1 MIRGIYWCNVLTRLA
16 EVLRDNYYN
25 PCISSLTPLKE
36 FKRNEKFEIFSETWC
51 IKKNC
56 FADGFYA
63 PLRIALINSL
73 NFYKYKL
80 FSFLDIQISWGRFI
94 HVEYKQAH
102 STNLLQILHFRKN
115 HNVIKCYKLCFVY
128 CLNLD
133 KSLETTP
140 QKMKFPI
147 KDFFSKCDQ
156 IHKKR

>member
-25 PCISSLTPLKE
+25 PCNT
-36 FKRNEKFEIFSETWC
+36 FKRIQKKWEIWN
-51 IKKNC
+51 IQ
-56 FADGFYA
+56 
-63 PLRIALINSL
+63 RIALINSL

-102 STNLLQILHFRKN
+102 STNLLQILHFRKS

-128 CLNLD
+128 CLSLD